1 MFTMTYDRGDIL
13 LALFPE
19 SNLRVAKPRPVLVV
33 QINGLGSGLNQVVT
47 AMITSNMA
55 RAGHSSRVLV
65 DIATPQGQM
74 SGLRMDSVI
83 MTDNLQTIDHSRIHL
98 VLGIW
103 SDMAAV
109 DTALRHTL
117 GL

>member
-33 QINGLGSGLNQVVT
+33 QINGLGSGINQVVT
-47 AMITSNMA
+47 AMIASNMA

-83 MTDNLQTIDHSRIHL
+83 MTDNLQTIDYSRIHL